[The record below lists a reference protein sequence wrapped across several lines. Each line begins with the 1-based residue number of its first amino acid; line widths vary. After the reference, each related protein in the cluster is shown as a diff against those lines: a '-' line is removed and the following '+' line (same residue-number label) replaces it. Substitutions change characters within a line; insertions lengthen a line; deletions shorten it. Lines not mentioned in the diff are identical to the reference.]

1 MYWILGG
8 PGSPYSHKVRAVF
21 RYRRIPHVW
30 RVPQGGFTGSGKLG
44 AGTELEDAGKEII
57 PVVRYP
63 DGSYHADS
71 TPIVYDLETCHAERS
86 VIPADPGHAF
96 LAHLIEDMADEW
108 LPLPMFYFRWT
119 DDQQWCAERQ
129 MVGWFGAIDD
139 AALADVSQRFLDR
152 QTGQLGALRA
162 FPRETMLEQYRRV
175 LHVLEQQLRESLF
188 LFGSRPSLA
197 EFGLYGQLTQYAV
210 DPFVLGV
217 MQREAVRVYQWVH
230 LMDDASGIE
239 GDWSGPGA
247 ELGDGIRGLL
257 ELTGDYHLPLLKR
270 LGDNAD
276 SPRGVYKRSCLLWLK
291 RELAELPAAARG
303 RVEPLL
309 RKSGCWEALQFA
321 PGEADTV
328 PPMNT
333 L

>member
-1 MYWILGG
+1 MYLILGG

-30 RVPQGGFTGSGKLG
+30 RVPQGGFTGTGQLG
-44 AGTELEDAGKEII
+44 AGTELEQAGKGII

-71 TPIVYDLETCHAERS
+71 TPIIYDLETRHAERS
-86 VIPADPGHAF
+86 VIPDDPGHAF

-119 DDQQWCAERQ
+119 DDQQWCGDRQ
-129 MVGWFGAIDD
+129 MVGWFGVI
-139 AALADVSQRFLDR
+139 DR
-152 QTGQLGALRA
+152 QVGQLGLLRA
-162 FPRETMLEQYRRV
+162 QPRDTVLEQYRRV
-175 LHVLEQQLRESLF
+175 LRVLEDQLKHSLF
-188 LFGSRPSLA
+188 LFGSRPSIA

-230 LMDDASGIE
+230 VMDDASGFE
-239 GDWSGPGA
+239 GEWADSGD
-247 ELGDGIRGLL
+247 ELADGVRGLL
-257 ELTGDYHLPLLKR
+257 ELSSEFHLPLLAR
-270 LGDNAD
+270 LGASDL
-276 SPRGVYKRSCLLWLK
+276 PRGVYARSCLLWLK
-291 RELAELPAAARG
+291 RELAQLPADARD
-303 RVEPLL
+303 RIESLL
-309 RKSGCWEALQFA
+309 RKTGCWEPLQFA
-321 PGEADTV
+321 PGEAAHV
-328 PPMNT
+328 PPMTT